1 MEREKIILKVS
12 YLSIFVNCLL
22 FVLKLIAGLVGNSIA
37 MISDAV
43 HSFSDIATTFIVII
57 GVKIAGKESDDDHPY
72 GHERLE
78 AVMSVILAVILLLV
92 GFGIAEVGFESM
104 LNLDDSGT
112 PPTLIALVSAVVSIV
127 LKELMFWVTY
137 RIGTRVDSTM
147 LKADAWHHRSDALS
161 SIGSFIGIFGAMHGY
176 IFLDGLASI
185 LISFVILKVSYDIFK
200 DSFDR
205 LVDKACDKNIIKDI
219 EESILNIDG
228 VVEISELKTR
238 MFADKIF
245 VEVGIVLI
253 GSLTVKEGY
262 IIAENVHLEVEQ
274 VSDKIKHCCVYIKPC

>member
-104 LNLDDSGT
+104 LNLDGSGT

-127 LKELMFWVTY
+127 LKELMFWVK
-137 RIGTRVDSTM
+137 D
-147 LKADAWHHRSDALS
+147 DEHP
-161 SIGSFIGIFGAMHGY
+161 
-176 IFLDGLASI
+176 
-185 LISFVILKVSYDIFK
+185 YDIENVAFEIDYISNK
-200 DSFDR
+200 HYSDYIVSIFISGFHVPSINYNCEIYE
-205 LVDKACDKNIIKDI
+205 LGSKIIKI
-219 EESILNIDG
+219 VEED
-228 VVEISELKTR
+228 LK
-238 MFADKIF
+238 K
-245 VEVGIVLI
+245 
-253 GSLTVKEGY
+253 K
-262 IIAENVHLEVEQ
+262 
-274 VSDKIKHCCVYIKPC
+274 

>member
-78 AVMSVILAVILLLV
+78 AVMSVILAVVLLLV

-104 LNLDDSGT
+104 LNLDGSGT

-137 RIGTRVDSTM
+137 RIGARVDSTM

-185 LISFVILKVSYDIFK
+185 LISFVIFKVSYDIFK
-200 DSFDR
+200 DSFDK

-228 VVEISELKTR
+228 VIEISELKTR

-262 IIAENVHLEVEQ
+262 IIAENVHLGVEQ